1 MNFEFCIENEKLCI
15 MLEELCIKN
24 EESCINNDA
33 LCRAGHD
40 LAALPGAVWGE
51 ADWGGGRAVDLD
63 IEKWGC

>member
-1 MNFEFCIENEKLCI
+1 